1 MSAIL
6 AIICGVLV
14 IGVDQLSKYLVTV
27 YMEPNEVISIIPN
40 VIDFNRILPNAG
52 AAFGM
57 FQGQTW
63 PLIAVTLLIMI
74 ICVGMLIRHT
84 FDSKLMFWA
93 LCLVL
98 GGGIGNLI
106 DRVFRGGG
114 VIDFIEFSFFDFPV
128 FNVADIAV
136 CVGAGMIMLYFV
148 LDLIKDFRN
157 KKKGITK
164 INAEEDSVIERE
176 NANVGKQNDDE

>member
-1 MSAIL
+1 MSAVL

-14 IGVDQLSKYLVTV
+14 VGLDQLTKYLVTV
-27 YMEPNEVISIIPN
+27 YMEQGQTADFLPGFINFHCIEPN
-40 VIDFNRILPNAG
+40 RG
-52 AAFGM
+52 AAFGS

-63 PLIAVTLLIMI
+63 FLIAVTVIIMV
-74 ICVGMLIRHT
+74 ICVVMLIRKT
-84 FDSKLMFWA
+84 FNSKLMFWA

-114 VIDFIEFSFFDFPV
+114 VIDFLEFDFIEFPV

-136 CVGAGMIMLYFV
+136 CIGAGLIVLYFI
-148 LDLIKDFRN
+148 LDFVKEAR
-157 KKKGITK
+157 KGKAAKAVTG
-164 INAEEDSVIERE
+164 EDSSEQPEPQE
-176 NANVGKQNDDE
+176 NETDGN